1 MMLKKLDELDVRI
14 EKFYNPVL
22 FLFIC
27 MLFAFYEY
35 RIIVSAVFIIIF
47 LYYFVRKN
55 SYFSLFTLWNILFI
69 ALCGFSLLWSY
80 NTAQTYIET
89 RIMIELAIISN
100 LIIAFIDNKEKLVS
114 LYKYLVGAGV
124 VLIIRLAYEF
134 PLNTWLSGRL
144 GSTGD
149 FNPNKIGLYLTIS
162 ALCTFHFALIKNK
175 KWFYVLFSIFTVVI
189 VLTGSRKAFL
199 MLVLGACLLYYLNIG
214 RFKSRSKQLLSLVI
228 TVVLLLISYF
238 LVMNIPVF
246 YELLGSRLESMML
259 IFTGSSDLDY
269 SSNERIKMIEVGMSL
284 IGDSPIW
291 GSGIGSYGLVSGF
304 NRYSHNN
311 YIELLVGLGV
321 IGLILYY
328 SMIIYVIYKLIKV
341 INSIDGNPLL
351 VILSL
356 LLVMDFAL
364 VSYNGPIYQLIIA
377 LGFVAI
383 RIIKPENSLKNFK
396 L

>member
-1 MMLKKLDELDVRI
+1 MLKKLDELDVRI

-383 RIIKPENSLKNFK
+383 RIIKPENSLKNLK